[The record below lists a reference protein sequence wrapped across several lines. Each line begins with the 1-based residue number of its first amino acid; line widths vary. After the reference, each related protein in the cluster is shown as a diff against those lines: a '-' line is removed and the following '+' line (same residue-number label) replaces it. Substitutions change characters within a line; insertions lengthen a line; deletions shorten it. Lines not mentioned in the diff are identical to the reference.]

1 MGSKKLS
8 NYQWKLFFPLVTILC
23 FIIATL
29 VFFQYIREKSYR
41 IDAMMQ
47 QLSLISERI
56 ITAYERETDLSPF
69 MSFLNQYFDD
79 SNVNVSIYDRNGCLL
94 HYIGNPIKQNS
105 IDPDKKSVERRQAEL
120 TGYGTATRYSHYD
133 PDAIYLYSATK
144 SDDGKIFVHTA
155 IPYELT
161 IFEAIASEPSMW
173 IVIFSLVVVTIVI
186 AFYASRHLG
195 RNIKLLNKFAISA
208 SGNSPI
214 EISADQ
220 FPNDELGE
228 ISRQITHLYNEKV
241 NAINQSKKEHEIA
254 MLAIEEKM
262 QIKRQL
268 TNNLNHELKTPI
280 GIIKGYI
287 ETILS
292 DTQMPQDTIRSFLSK
307 AFQHVQRLTVLLN
320 DISTLTR
327 LDEGHN
333 LIPLQDVNFHDLIFS
348 IDNDIKTIPGNNL
361 TFKYDIPIDCHV
373 SANYNLLN
381 DVILNLVR
389 NAIAYSSGTEMGI
402 YLVES
407 TTQFHTFTF
416 YDNGIGVPN
425 EHIPHLF
432 DRFYRID
439 TGRSR
444 KAGGTGLGLPIVKN
458 TITTHGGEITVRNRP
473 QGGLEFTFTLPCLQ
487 QHTSRPKAEITH

>member
-29 VFFQYIREKSYR
+29 VFFQYKREKSYR
-41 IDAMMQ
+41 TDAMMQ
-47 QLSLISERI
+47 QLTLISERI

-79 SNVNVSIYDRNGCLL
+79 SNVNVSIYDRNGGLL

-120 TGYGTATRYSHYD
+120 TGYGTATRYSHYN

-144 SDDGKIFVHTA
+144 SDDGEIFVHTA

-407 TTQFHTFTF
+407 PPQFHTFTF

-432 DRFYRID
+432 DRFYRLD

-473 QGGLEFTFTLPCLQ
+473 QGGLEFTFTLK
-487 QHTSRPKAEITH
+487 TITNKLKNVESGS

>member
-29 VFFQYIREKSYR
+29 VFFQYKREKSYR
-41 IDAMMQ
+41 TDAMMQ
-47 QLSLISERI
+47 QLTLISERI

-79 SNVNVSIYDRNGCLL
+79 SNVNVSIYDRNGGLL

-144 SDDGKIFVHTA
+144 SDDGEIFVHTA

-228 ISRQITHLYNEKV
+228 ISRQITLLYNEKV

-407 TTQFHTFTF
+407 TPQFHTFTF
-416 YDNGIGVPN
+416 YDNGI
-425 EHIPHLF
+425 
-432 DRFYRID
+432 
-439 TGRSR
+439 
-444 KAGGTGLGLPIVKN
+444 
-458 TITTHGGEITVRNRP
+458 
-473 QGGLEFTFTLPCLQ
+473 
-487 QHTSRPKAEITH
+487 

>member
-8 NYQWKLFFPLVTILC
+8 NYQWKLFFPLVAILC

-29 VFFQYIREKSYR
+29 VFFQYKREKSYR
-41 IDAMMQ
+41 TDAMMQ

-69 MSFLNQYFDD
+69 MSFLNQYFDN

-105 IDPDKKSVERRQAEL
+105 IDPDKKSIERRQAEL

-144 SDDGKIFVHTA
+144 SDDGEIFVHTA

-407 TTQFHTFTF
+407 TPQFHTFTF

>member
-29 VFFQYIREKSYR
+29 VFFQYKREKSYR